1 MRIKRGVGPVTSSHS
16 DDWQR
21 PAGRIRDSSQA
32 QVLGPETTPQADD
45 TFGVSNLE
53 SHPNTTA
60 SPIEIELSALFGF
73 TVGYWSKTAELTS
86 SCGVRVTSR
95 IAMSWFLDTMDA
107 SGKLNMLHVAVD
119 GMSEAVL
126 MSN

>member
-1 MRIKRGVGPVTSSHS
+1 MW
-16 DDWQR
+16 DQ
-21 PAGRIRDSSQA
+21 SQA
-32 QVLGPETTPQADD
+32 HTLTTGKSRRAGFATAARLRFLGPETTPQADD

-53 SHPNTTA
+53 SHPNTTT
-60 SPIEIELSALFGF
+60 SPVDMELSALFSF